1 MKKWEMKQIQGVIP
15 ALVTPFKEDESVDE
29 EKTRNLVE
37 YLLDIG
43 VDGFYLTGSTGEG
56 FLMDETERKK
66 VVEVVIDQVKDRV
79 PVIVHVGAISTK
91 ISVELAKHAYEAGAA
106 AVSSVPPF
114 YYKFSFDEIYNYY
127 KDISDATPLPL
138 IIYSIPATTGVDMG
152 IDAIV
157 KLAEIDNV
165 KGIKYTSM
173 NHFEMQRIKERL
185 SGNFA
190 VYSGA
195 DEMALSGMLMGADGI
210 IGSSYNCI
218 PEVFIQMLSAIEE
231 GDINV
236 AKEHQIIA
244 NDIIEIFAR
253 YTYHVS
259 LKQAMKWLGVDCGRN
274 RRPFKSF
281 TTEEKEALRKDLLNL
296 KQSKNPLNIKLL
308 ETLS

>member
-1 MKKWEMKQIQGVIP
+1 M
-15 ALVTPFKEDESVDE
+15 DE

-138 IIYSIPATTGVDMG
+138 IIYSIP
-152 IDAIV
+152 
-157 KLAEIDNV
+157 L
-165 KGIKYTSM
+165 
-173 NHFEMQRIKERL
+173 Q
-185 SGNFA
+185 
-190 VYSGA
+190 
-195 DEMALSGMLMGADGI
+195 
-210 IGSSYNCI
+210 
-218 PEVFIQMLSAIEE
+218 
-231 GDINV
+231 
-236 AKEHQIIA
+236 
-244 NDIIEIFAR
+244 
-253 YTYHVS
+253 
-259 LKQAMKWLGVDCGRN
+259 
-274 RRPFKSF
+274 
-281 TTEEKEALRKDLLNL
+281 
-296 KQSKNPLNIKLL
+296 L
-308 ETLS
+308 E

>member
-274 RRPFKSF
+274 RRTFKSF
-281 TTEEKEALRKDLLNL
+281 TTEEKAALRKDLLKL